1 MHGLKPAVLY
11 AVSILSCFFPEERQ
25 QKEEKKVCDEGRGEE
40 RDIHEHVNWW
50 LPWNNLTF
58 LPSFDY

>member
-25 QKEEKKVCDEGRGEE
+25 QKEEKVCDEGRGEE

-50 LPWNNLTF
+50 LPRNNLTF

>member
-11 AVSILSCFFPEERQ
+11 AASRLSCFFPERQ
-25 QKEEKKVCDEGRGEE
+25 QKEEKVCDEGWGEE